1 MAQGV
6 AREKR
11 EEGVVMGERAVEVEE
26 RDATGSMERGFVG
39 GRCVQI
45 ITNSY
50 KLLYVL
56 SRRKIETEHAI
67 GVRFILPQGPHPK
80 ALE

>member
-6 AREKR
+6 AGEKR

-26 RDATGSMERGFVG
+26 RDGAGSKERGFAE

-50 KLLYVL
+50 KLFYVL
-56 SRRKIETEHAI
+56 SRIKIDTGARR
-67 GVRFILPQGPHPK
+67 GRQFILPQAPHPNELK
-80 ALE
+80 

>member
-6 AREKR
+6 ACEKR

-26 RDATGSMERGFVG
+26 RDGTGSVERGFAG
-39 GRCVQI
+39 GKGVQI

-50 KLLYVL
+50 KILYVF
-56 SRRKIETEHAI
+56 SRRKIDTEQAV
-67 GVRFILPQGPHPK
+67 GVRLILPQAPHPNE
-80 ALE
+80 L